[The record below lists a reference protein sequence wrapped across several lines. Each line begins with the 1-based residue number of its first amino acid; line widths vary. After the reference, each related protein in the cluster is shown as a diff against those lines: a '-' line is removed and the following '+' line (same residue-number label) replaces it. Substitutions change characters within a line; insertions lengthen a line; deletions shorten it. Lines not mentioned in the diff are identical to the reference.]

1 MGRKREFDEKKAL
14 DAAMQVFW
22 KKGYHAT
29 SLTDLTTNME
39 LQRPSIY
46 SAFGDKEK
54 LFEAALRNYTKL
66 HISNIRSK
74 LQHNKSVKDAI
85 RLLFEDFVEEEYQR
99 NQNKGCFCINT
110 MVELAPHDEKFE
122 ILTREH
128 QMYLSVIFQ
137 EMIQKGIQSGE
148 FHRDIDA
155 KALAQTLVISLIG
168 ITVLMKSR
176 PERSFIDNAVISTL
190 SLLK

>member
-1 MGRKREFDEKKAL
+1 MGRKREFDEEKAL

-29 SLTDLTTNME
+29 SLTDLTMNMK

-54 LFEAALRNYTKL
+54 LFEATLRNYTKL

-74 LQHNKSVKDAI
+74 LQPNKSVKDAI
-85 RLLFEDFVEEEYQR
+85 RLFFEGLVKEEYQGD
-99 NQNKGCFCINT
+99 QNKGCFCINT

-148 FHRDIDA
+148 FHRDLDA
-155 KALAQTLVISLIG
+155 KALAQTFVVSLIG

-176 PERSFIDNAVISTL
+176 PEQSFIDNAIINTL